1 MATKKHAVSQSSL
14 LKSEMFKKGCLQ
26 NISAELLVRASN
38 SRLSHCLGAFFD
50 KDARERVEI
59 DLAPRLTVA
68 RAMII
73 GLFDLRC
80 SDCQGLDSLIGGLSC
95 LHLRLFDFEN

>member
-38 SRLSHCLGAFFD
+38 VHSRAAGYSVRQLD
-50 KDARERVEI
+50 QIARYS
-59 DLAPRLTVA
+59 
-68 RAMII
+68 
-73 GLFDLRC
+73 C
-80 SDCQGLDSLIGGLSC
+80 SDRQLSAKSGRRWR
-95 LHLRLFDFEN
+95 LRN